1 MTERFQSRRPATFK
15 LDDPGVSVSEGV
27 VEGPKAGPR
36 VDKPAPK
43 IEQRIEPRV
52 DQRVEEANRPAKSR
66 VQITPEKE
74 TISPV
79 VTPTDLAPAALPPR
93 RGFRWGALFWSA
105 LTGLI
110 SLAAWLWVTRLIEDL
125 FAQNK
130 TLGTV
135 ALVLA
140 VAAGVALAVIAGREI
155 LSMMRMAAI
164 EKLHRRAAVVLETD
178 NRAEAR
184 AIVRELVG
192 LESQNPQLTRA
203 RTTLTGHLDDIIDGA
218 DLLRL
223 AERELLGPLDQQARV
238 LVSTAAQRVSLVTA
252 ISPKALIDVL
262 FVLIAA
268 LRMLRQL
275 SRLYGGRPGAI
286 GMLRL
291 LRQTVSHLA
300 VTGGVAIGDSVVQQ
314 MVGAGIAAK
323 LSSKLG
329 EGVINGM
336 LTARLGLAAID
347 LTRPLPFIAL
357 PRPVLGDLVKDLM
370 RKRDKED

>member
-15 LDDPGVSVSEGV
+15 LDDPGVVVSDGAGE
-27 VEGPKAGPR
+27 EPKAAASPR
-36 VDKPAPK
+36 P
-43 IEQRIEPRV
+43 
-52 DQRVEEANRPAKSR
+52 EEANRPARSR

-74 TISPV
+74 NLAPV
-79 VTPTDLAPAALPPR
+79 VTPSEPNAALAPR

-105 LTGLI
+105 IGGLV

-135 ALVLA
+135 ALALA
-140 VAAGVALAVIAGREI
+140 IAAGVALLVIAGREVV
-155 LSMMRMAAI
+155 SMMRMAAI
-164 EKLHRRAAVVLETD
+164 EKLHRRAVVVLENN
-178 NRAEAR
+178 NRAEAK
-184 AIVRELVG
+184 AIVRELINM
-192 LESQNPQLTRA
+192 EQQNPQLGRA
-203 RTTLTGHLDDIIDGA
+203 RTALTSHLDEIIDGS

-262 FVLIAA
+262 FVLIAT

-286 GMLRL
+286 GMIRL
-291 LRQTVSHLA
+291 LRQTIAHLA
-300 VTGGVAIGDSVVQQ
+300 ITGGVAIGDSVVQQ
-314 MVGAGIAAK
+314 MLGAGIAAK

-329 EGVINGM
+329 EGVVNGM

-370 RKRDKED
+370 RKRDKDKDKDKDE